1 MHKRNLF
8 LTIYFEFSFMYLSFI
23 FRIYSHA
30 RTIRWRGTTG
40 PAVGMLAEPEM
51 EVFITIFPVRFNPRT
66 METGK
71 TIERQARGSLSLLNN
86 FCVLK
91 FNRAPCSIGDAF
103 VVRVVGRGDTISA
116 LEQEFHRML
125 NSRSPVLAIF
135 DGTKRPGSNYFV
147 EIYRLS
153 ALWHGSSPRKIACFN
168 LVANCFSFSVFLFVI
183 KKYLRNAFFLR
194 K

>member
-1 MHKRNLF
+1 MF
-8 LTIYFEFSFMYLSFI
+8 
-23 FRIYSHA
+23 
-30 RTIRWRGTTG
+30 
-40 PAVGMLAEPEM
+40 AEPEM

-135 DGTKRPGSNYFV
+135 DGTNDRGAIISLSFIV
-147 EIYRLS
+147 YRLS
-153 ALWHGSSPRKIACFN
+153 ALWHGSSPRKIACFK